1 LPKLFYYLWITENI
15 KIKNI
20 MESFNKVK
28 NYLLE
33 LEYPITSENQAEGVL
48 VIDRQENG
56 IHNMLLVCADPIL
69 IMEQHLFDIKKE
81 DASVYKSLLMK
92 NQDIIHGAFCLDDS
106 GKKVMFR
113 DTLQLENLDKNEL
126 EGSLKSLELLLSEY
140 SYKII
145 EFAK

>member
-1 LPKLFYYLWITENI
+1 MEN
-15 KIKNI
+15 N
-20 MESFNKVK
+20 FLKVK

-33 LEYPITSENQAEGVL
+33 LEYTITKEDEKEGVL
-48 VIDRQENG
+48 VIDRHENG
-56 IHNMLLVCADPIL
+56 INNMLLICAEPIL
-69 IMEQHLFDIKKE
+69 IIEQHLFDLKKD
-81 DASVYKSLLMK
+81 DAQIFKSLLMK
-92 NQDIIHGAFCLDDS
+92 NQDIIHGAFSLDES

-113 DTLQLENLDKNEL
+113 DTLQLENLDKNEI